1 MEGQIKVTPEE
12 LTAASGEFSTIDN
25 NVNSITREMMS
36 LVTGLASAYEG
47 EAAQAY
53 INNFKQLED
62 DMNRIHIKIQE
73 HSTDLAEMARVYQEV
88 ERKTQELNRSVP
100 NNLIQ

>member
-1 MEGQIKVTPEE
+1 MEGQIKVTPED
-12 LTAASGEFSTIDN
+12 LTAASSEFAGIDS
-25 NVNSITREMMS
+25 NVSNIAREMMS
-36 LVTGLASAYEG
+36 LVTGLATIYEG

-53 INNFKQLED
+53 INTFKQLED
-62 DMNRIHIKIQE
+62 DMNKIHNKIQE

-100 NNLIQ
+100 TNLIQ

>member
-12 LTAASGEFSTIDN
+12 LTAASTEFASIDS
-25 NVNSITREMMS
+25 NVSNITGEMMS
-36 LVTGLASAYEG
+36 LVTSLASCYEG

-62 DMNRIHIKIQE
+62 DMARIHAKIQE

-88 ERKTQELNRSVP
+88 ERKTQELNRAVP
-100 NNLIQ
+100 SNLIQ